1 MRNGFD
7 HASNHGGATSPL
19 TPLVCRA
26 VMACVARLTQVTLE
40 LVDGSRRSVPTS
52 RLLEASDQQWADAH
66 AAALAQ
72 KRSALELATRQAY
85 TREQEQVAAPR
96 TKRAK
101 RTHAVFKTW
110 NRSGEAGQSFHQ

>member
-1 MRNGFD
+1 MVD
-7 HASNHGGATSPL
+7 HASNHGGATWPL

-72 KRSALELATRQAY
+72 KRSALELATREAY
-85 TREQEQVAAPR
+85 SREQEQATLAASQAEDEKIAGHCTNR
-96 TKRAK
+96 MRAA
-101 RTHAVFKTW
+101 HGWSALP
-110 NRSGEAGQSFHQ
+110 